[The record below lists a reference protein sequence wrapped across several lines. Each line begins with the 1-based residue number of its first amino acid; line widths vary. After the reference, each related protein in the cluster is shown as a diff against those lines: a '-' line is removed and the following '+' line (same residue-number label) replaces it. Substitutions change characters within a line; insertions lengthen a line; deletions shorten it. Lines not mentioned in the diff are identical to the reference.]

1 MFKSIWFVLVTFTTV
16 GYGDI
21 YPATAQGK
29 LAAAISILLG
39 ILFTAMPI
47 TIMGQVLLPDGY
59 TDGYTD
65 GCVDGCIDCCTDSC
79 TDGYNREAEVCSGRR
94 TGSYK

>member
-1 MFKSIWFVLVTFTTV
+1 MFNAIWFVLVTFTTV

-29 LAAAISILLG
+29 LVAGISILLG

-47 TIMGQVLLPDGY
+47 TIMGQSFSD
-59 TDGYTD
+59 
-65 GCVDGCIDCCTDSC
+65 
-79 TDGYNREAEVCSGRR
+79 AWEVRTPGRPAPALASASPAR
-94 TGSYK
+94 